1 MEWNLMAMIF
11 YRRKHSASHQ
21 QGGLTLI
28 ELMIAMVIL
37 AVGVVGSMALVVRA
51 IGGDFASKQTSNST
65 VLAQTVTERIM
76 AVPAN
81 NNVIVTITDCTPTTF
96 NVSTSLGG
104 AALTTSGD
112 VDYTQA
118 AVANYNMSYTDC
130 DTSGR
135 QAVYDVRWNVQAI
148 TNSNG
153 STNAYAKILT
163 VSSQLKSAGNNRMVW
178 APVATIR
185 TIVGQGT

>member
-1 MEWNLMAMIF
+1 MAMIF
-11 YRRKHSASHQ
+11 HRKKHSASPQ
-21 QGGLTLI
+21 QRGLTLI

-65 VLAQTVTERIM
+65 VLAQMVTERIM

-81 NNVIVTITDCTPTTF
+81 NSTIVTISDCTPTAF
-96 NVSTSLGG
+96 NVSTSVGG

-135 QAVYDVRWNVQAI
+135 QAVYDVRWNIQVV
-148 TNSNG
+148 TNS
-153 STNAYAKILT
+153 SYAKILT

>member
-1 MEWNLMAMIF
+1 MIS
-11 YRRKHSASHQ
+11 YRKRNSTSRQ
-21 QGGLTLI
+21 QRGMTLI
-28 ELMIAMVIL
+28 ELMIAMVVL

-51 IGGDFASKQTSNST
+51 IGGDAASKQLSNST

-81 NNVIVTITDCTPTTF
+81 NNALVTITDCTNATF
-96 NVSTSLGG
+96 NVSTAVGG
-104 AALTTSGD
+104 PAVTASGNLDFTAAT
-112 VDYTQA
+112 VP
-118 AVANYNMSYTDC
+118 NYNMPYTDC
-130 DTSGR
+130 DTNGH
-135 QAVYDVRWNVQAI
+135 QATYDVRWNVAAI

-163 VSSQLKSAGNNRMVW
+163 VSAQLKSAGNNRMIF
-178 APVATIR
+178 APVITIR